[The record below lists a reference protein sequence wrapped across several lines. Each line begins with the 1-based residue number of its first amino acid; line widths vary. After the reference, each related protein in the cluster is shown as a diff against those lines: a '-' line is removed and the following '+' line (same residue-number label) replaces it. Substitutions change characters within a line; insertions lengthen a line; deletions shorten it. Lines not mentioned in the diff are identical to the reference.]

1 MGLDRA
7 PNEILTFIFPPLE
20 VKPPI
25 VSLYHGIMGGNLHGG
40 DASSSHLPLSGSFL
54 GGFSERDIRFGGTN
68 VYVGTNFCRWWYE
81 NQSLVTCTPSLQ
93 CQQLRHQAWSPESH
107 FSLQQLREV
116 CSGRWGCWKRK
127 DVFTSISSLL
137 LIILCPAVTLLM
149 STRVQSGSNEVSFLS
164 KYNNIVCKDTADQID
179 RTSFDKAK
187 ENLLVSKFMWSNSTP
202 IFPFTSP
209 RHSYRNLIEAVMKV
223 ALKHFLECKVSAFV
237 DSGENFTL
245 QALLVF

>member
-1 MGLDRA
+1 MYMLA
-7 PNEILTFIFPPLE
+7 PT
-20 VKPPI
+20 
-25 VSLYHGIMGGNLHGG
+25 SAGG
-40 DASSSHLPLSGSFL
+40 D
-54 GGFSERDIRFGGTN
+54 E
-68 VYVGTNFCRWWYE
+68 Y
-81 NQSLVTCTPSLQ
+81 QSLVTCMPSLQ
-93 CQQLRHQAWSPESH
+93 CQQLRHQAWSPEIR

-116 CSGRWGCWKRK
+116 CSDRWGCWKRK

-209 RHSYRNLIEAVMKV
+209 RHSYQNLIEAVMKV

-237 DSGENFTL
+237 DSNENFTM